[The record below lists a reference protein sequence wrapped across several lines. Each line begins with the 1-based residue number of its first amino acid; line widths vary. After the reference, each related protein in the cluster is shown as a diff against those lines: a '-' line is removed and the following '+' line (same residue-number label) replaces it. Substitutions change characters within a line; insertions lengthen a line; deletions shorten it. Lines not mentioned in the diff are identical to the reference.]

1 MTRTRRD
8 DTGRW
13 LRVVS
18 VAFCFGLL
26 VLVSRSEAAH
36 PLITDDTGTQGKGK
50 FQLELNGEYGS
61 DREASLGI
69 ESMERA
75 IEAGATLSHGI
86 IDSLDA
92 VLGVAYIWVE
102 GRETDIT
109 IPDSVHASEKGIS
122 DLSFELKWRFFEKE
136 GLSLAI
142 KPGISAPTGN
152 ERKGL
157 GAGKYGL
164 STHLIVTQ
172 ELEPWEFHINLGYIR
187 NNSRFDERENL
198 CHLSLAAEFELVEGL
213 ELVANIGQER
223 NPDKST
229 KRKPVFGLLGVIY
242 ELAENLDLD
251 AGIKVGITDP
261 ETDITALA
269 GMAWRF

>member
-1 MTRTRRD
+1 MTRIINM
-8 DTGRW
+8 GKQ
-13 LRVVS
+13 LRSIAVMAS
-18 VAFCFGLL
+18 FGLL
-26 VLVSRSEAAH
+26 ALVSLAEAAH

-61 DREASLGI
+61 DREASLGV
-69 ESMERA
+69 ESTERI
-75 IEAGATLSHGI
+75 IEAGATLSYGI
-86 IDSLDA
+86 IDTLDA
-92 VLGVAYIWVE
+92 VFGVPYLWIE

-109 IPDSVHASEKGIS
+109 IPDSVHASEKGPS

-142 KPGISAPTGN
+142 KPGISVPTGN
-152 ERKGL
+152 DRKGL
-157 GAGKYGL
+157 GTGKYGL
-164 STHLIVTQ
+164 STHLIATQ
-172 ELEPWEFHINLGYIR
+172 ELEPWEFHVNLGYIR
-187 NNSRFDERENL
+187 NNNRFDERENI
-198 CHLSLAAEFELVEGL
+198 CHLSVAAEYELFEGL

-242 ELAENLDLD
+242 EFTENFDLD
-251 AGIKVGITDP
+251 AGVKVGITDP

-269 GMAWRF
+269 GIAWRF